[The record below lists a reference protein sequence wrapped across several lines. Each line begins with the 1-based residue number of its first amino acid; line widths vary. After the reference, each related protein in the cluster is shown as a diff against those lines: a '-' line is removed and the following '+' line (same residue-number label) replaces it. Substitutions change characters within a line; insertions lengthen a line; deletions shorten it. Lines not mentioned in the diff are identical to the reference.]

1 MSDPAARRLAW
12 RLRRELH
19 RLEARPNPAHL
30 ACVRLAE
37 AGRLAGVITQNID
50 GLHTDAGLPPE
61 LVCEVHG
68 TGREV
73 VCLGCGDRGPM
84 GEAVARVEAGEED
97 PACLGCGGILKAAT
111 VSFGQNIPAEVWA
124 RAEDLTSACDAFVAV
139 GSSLVV
145 QPAASLPVKA
155 SRRGAALVIVNREPT
170 PLDHLADAVLHGE
183 AGTLLPALA
192 DAALAGPGARP

>member
-1 MSDPAARRLAW
+1 MDVAGKAAADALERAGGLLARAERVVVFSGAGLWTRYDPRQLGFRRYVSDPAARRLAW

-68 TGREV
+68 TGREF
-73 VCLGCGDRGPM
+73 VCL
-84 GEAVARVEAGEED
+84 A
-97 PACLGCGGILKAAT
+97 CGG
-111 VSFGQNIPAEVWA
+111 
-124 RAEDLTSACDAFVAV
+124 
-139 GSSLVV
+139 
-145 QPAASLPVKA
+145 
-155 SRRGAALVIVNREPT
+155 
-170 PLDHLADAVLHGE
+170 
-183 AGTLLPALA
+183 
-192 DAALAGPGARP
+192 